1 VENTFYQTN
10 TMKKNTKFE
19 CVPNRNPVKT
29 AFCNLFAGS
38 LALLLL
44 AGCNGNKNDVALAPG
59 ESIPVLPVQVL
70 AVKQQMVPASLEAV
84 GQAEG
89 SLEVEVRARVSG
101 ILERKLYD
109 EGKYVQAGDPLYKI
123 ERAPYEIALQRA
135 KANFAQR
142 QAQLEQARRE
152 AQRLQPLAKD
162 KAIAQREY
170 DDAVTNTHLAE
181 AAADSARAEIR
192 DAELNLSYTS
202 IVAPISGITGRSQ
215 KSQGALMTAGS
226 DSLLTTI
233 AQTDPIWVRFSI
245 SESELVKVRASTKP
259 MVNVLGE
266 DGKEHLMGGELNFAG
281 STVDTL
287 TGAVQLRAAFHNPQL
302 HLLPGQFVRVQI
314 LTDPVPAYKI
324 PQTAVAQNEDGHMV
338 WVAREGKAVS
348 VPIKTGSWLGK
359 DWVVFNGL
367 SDGDLVIVDN
377 LIKLSPETPVE
388 PQPEASAG
396 SASH

>member
-1 VENTFYQTN
+1 
-10 TMKKNTKFE
+10 MKNKETLGFT
-19 CVPNRNPVKT
+19 PN
-29 AFCNLFAGS
+29 CNLVNMFLGNLIAGS
-38 LALLLL
+38 FALLIL
-44 AGCNGNKNDVALAPG
+44 AGCDGNGNDVALAPG
-59 ESIPVLPVQVL
+59 GNIPGLPVQVL
-70 AVKQQMVPASLEAV
+70 TVKQQMVPVSLEAV

-123 ERAPYEIALQRA
+123 ERAPYEISLQRA
-135 KANFAQR
+135 KANLAQR

-170 DDAVTNTHLAE
+170 DDAVTTARLAD
-181 AAADSARAEIR
+181 AAVDSARAEVR
-192 DAELNLSYTS
+192 EADLNLSYTS
-202 IVAPISGITGRSQ
+202 IMAPVSGMTGRSQ

-226 DSLLTTI
+226 DSLLMTI

-259 MVNVLGE
+259 KVNVLGE
-266 DGKEHLMGGELNFAG
+266 DGKEHLIGGELNFAG

-302 HLLPGQFVRVQI
+302 HILPGQFVRVQV

-338 WVAREGKAVS
+338 WVAHEGKAVS

-359 DWVVFNGL
+359 DWVVLNGL

>member
-1 VENTFYQTN
+1 
-10 TMKKNTKFE
+10 MKKNTKFE

-59 ESIPVLPVQVL
+59 ESIPGLPVQVL

-109 EGKYVQAGDPLYKI
+109 EGKYIQAGAPLFKI

-170 DDAVTNTHLAE
+170 DDAVTNAHLAE

-226 DSLLTTI
+226 DSLLMTI

-314 LTDPVPAYKI
+314 LIDPVPAYKI

-359 DWVVFNGL
+359 DWVVLNGL

>member
-1 VENTFYQTN
+1 
-10 TMKKNTKFE
+10 MKNNETLGFT
-19 CVPNRNPVKT
+19 PN
-29 AFCNLFAGS
+29 CNLVNMFLGNLIAGS
-38 LALLLL
+38 FALLIL
-44 AGCNGNKNDVALAPG
+44 AGCDGNGNDVALAPG
-59 ESIPVLPVQVL
+59 GNIPGLPVQAL
-70 AVKQQMVPASLEAV
+70 TVKQQMVPVSLEAV

-152 AQRLQPLAKD
+152 AQRLQPLTKD

-170 DDAVTNTHLAE
+170 DDAVTTARLAD
-181 AAADSARAEIR
+181 AAVDSARAEVR
-192 DAELNLSYTS
+192 EADLNLSYTS
-202 IVAPISGITGRSQ
+202 IMAPVSGMTGRSQ
-215 KSQGALMTAGS
+215 KSQGSLMTAGS

-233 AQTDPIWVRFSI
+233 VQTDPIWIRFSI

-259 MVNVLGE
+259 EVNLLGE
-266 DGKEHLMGGELNFAG
+266 DGKEQLKGGELNFAG

-302 HLLPGQFVRVQI
+302 HILPGQFVRVQI

-359 DWVVFNGL
+359 DWVVLNGL

>member
-1 VENTFYQTN
+1 MKNNETLGFTPNCNPVNTFWG
-10 TMKKNTKFE
+10 
-19 CVPNRNPVKT
+19 
-29 AFCNLFAGS
+29 NLIAGS
-38 LALLLL
+38 FALLIL
-44 AGCNGNKNDVALAPG
+44 AGCDGNGNDVALAPG
-59 ESIPVLPVQVL
+59 GNIPGLPVQAL
-70 AVKQQMVPASLEAV
+70 TVKQQMVPVSLEAV

-123 ERAPYEIALQRA
+123 ERAPYEISLQRA
-135 KANFAQR
+135 KANLAQR
-142 QAQLEQARRE
+142 QTQLEQARRE

-170 DDAVTNTHLAE
+170 DDAASTARLAE
-181 AAADSARAEIR
+181 AAVDSARAEVR
-192 DAELNLSYTS
+192 EADLNLSYTS
-202 IVAPISGITGRSQ
+202 IMAPVSGMTGRSQ

-233 AQTDPIWVRFSI
+233 VQTDPIWVRFSI

-259 MVNVLGE
+259 EVNVLGE

-302 HLLPGQFVRVQI
+302 HILPGQFVRVQV

-359 DWVVFNGL
+359 DWVVLNGL

>member
-1 VENTFYQTN
+1 MKNNETLGFTPNCNPVNTFWG
-10 TMKKNTKFE
+10 K
-19 CVPNRNPVKT
+19 
-29 AFCNLFAGS
+29 LIAGS
-38 LALLLL
+38 FALLIL
-44 AGCNGNKNDVALAPG
+44 AGCDGNGNDVALAPG
-59 ESIPVLPVQVL
+59 GNIPGLPVQAL
-70 AVKQQMVPASLEAV
+70 TVKQQMVPVSLEAV

-123 ERAPYEIALQRA
+123 ERAPYEISLQRA
-135 KANFAQR
+135 KANLAQR

-170 DDAVTNTHLAE
+170 DDAVTTARLAE
-181 AAADSARAEIR
+181 ATADSARAEIR
-192 DAELNLSYTS
+192 EAELNLSYTS

-226 DSLLTTI
+226 DSLLMTI

-259 MVNVLGE
+259 KVNVLGE

-302 HLLPGQFVRVQI
+302 HILPGQFVRVQV

-359 DWVVFNGL
+359 DWVVLNGL

-388 PQPEASAG
+388 PQPQPEASAG

>member
-1 VENTFYQTN
+1 
-10 TMKKNTKFE
+10 MKNKETLGFT
-19 CVPNRNPVKT
+19 PN
-29 AFCNLFAGS
+29 CNLVNMFLGNLIAGS
-38 LALLLL
+38 FALLIL
-44 AGCNGNKNDVALAPG
+44 AGCDGNGNDVALAPG
-59 ESIPVLPVQVL
+59 GNIPGLPVQVL
-70 AVKQQMVPASLEAV
+70 TVKQQMVPVSLEAV

-123 ERAPYEIALQRA
+123 ERAPYEISLQRA
-135 KANFAQR
+135 KANLAQR
-142 QAQLEQARRE
+142 QAQIEQARRE

-170 DDAVTNTHLAE
+170 DDAVTTTRLAD
-181 AAADSARAEIR
+181 AAVDSARAEVR
-192 DAELNLSYTS
+192 EADLNLSYTS
-202 IVAPISGITGRSQ
+202 IMAPVSGMTGRSQ

-226 DSLLTTI
+226 DSLLMTI

-259 MVNVLGE
+259 KVNVLGE
-266 DGKEHLMGGELNFAG
+266 DGKEHLIGGELNFAG

-302 HLLPGQFVRVQI
+302 HILPGQFVRVQV

-338 WVAREGKAVS
+338 WVAHEGKAVS

-359 DWVVFNGL
+359 DWVVLNGL

>member
-1 VENTFYQTN
+1 
-10 TMKKNTKFE
+10 MKNKETLGFT
-19 CVPNRNPVKT
+19 PN
-29 AFCNLFAGS
+29 CNLVNMFLGNLIAGS
-38 LALLLL
+38 FALLIL
-44 AGCNGNKNDVALAPG
+44 AGCDGNGNDVALAPG
-59 ESIPVLPVQVL
+59 GNIPGLPVQVL
-70 AVKQQMVPASLEAV
+70 TVKQQMVPVSLEAV

-123 ERAPYEIALQRA
+123 ERAPYEISLQRA
-135 KANFAQR
+135 KANLAQR
-142 QAQLEQARRE
+142 QAQIEQARRE

-170 DDAVTNTHLAE
+170 DDAVTTARLAD
-181 AAADSARAEIR
+181 AAVDSARAEVR
-192 DAELNLSYTS
+192 EADLNLSYTS
-202 IVAPISGITGRSQ
+202 IMAPVSGMTGRSQ

-226 DSLLTTI
+226 DSLLMTI

-259 MVNVLGE
+259 KVNVLGE
-266 DGKEHLMGGELNFAG
+266 DGKEHLIGGELNFAG

-302 HLLPGQFVRVQI
+302 HILPGQFVRVQV

-338 WVAREGKAVS
+338 WVAHEGKAVS

-359 DWVVFNGL
+359 DWVVLNGL

>member
-1 VENTFYQTN
+1 MKNNETLGFTPNCDPVNTFWG
-10 TMKKNTKFE
+10 
-19 CVPNRNPVKT
+19 
-29 AFCNLFAGS
+29 NLIAGS

-59 ESIPVLPVQVL
+59 ESIPGLPVQVL

-109 EGKYVQAGDPLYKI
+109 EGKYIQAGAPLYKI
-123 ERAPYEIALQRA
+123 ERAPYEISLQRA
-135 KANFAQR
+135 KANLAQR

-170 DDAVTNTHLAE
+170 DDAVTTARLAD
-181 AAADSARAEIR
+181 AAVDSARAEVR
-192 DAELNLSYTS
+192 EADLNLSYTS
-202 IVAPISGITGRSQ
+202 IMAPVSGMTGRSQ
-215 KSQGALMTAGS
+215 KSQGSLMTAGS

-233 AQTDPIWVRFSI
+233 VQTDPVWIRFSI

-259 MVNVLGE
+259 KVNVLGE
-266 DGKEHLMGGELNFAG
+266 DGKESLMGGELNFAG

-302 HLLPGQFVRVQI
+302 HILPGQFVRVQV

>member
-1 VENTFYQTN
+1 MKNNETLGFTPNCDPVNTFWG
-10 TMKKNTKFE
+10 
-19 CVPNRNPVKT
+19 
-29 AFCNLFAGS
+29 NLIAGS

-59 ESIPVLPVQVL
+59 ESIPGLPVQVL

-123 ERAPYEIALQRA
+123 ERAPYEISLQRA
-135 KANFAQR
+135 KANLAQR

-170 DDAVTNTHLAE
+170 DDAVTTARLAD
-181 AAADSARAEIR
+181 AAVDSARAEVR
-192 DAELNLSYTS
+192 EADLNLSYTS
-202 IVAPISGITGRSQ
+202 IMAPVSGITGRSQ
-215 KSQGALMTAGS
+215 KSQGSLMTAGS

-233 AQTDPIWVRFSI
+233 VQTDPVWIRFSI

-259 MVNVLGE
+259 KVNVLGE
-266 DGKEHLMGGELNFAG
+266 DGKESLMGGELNFAG

-302 HLLPGQFVRVQI
+302 HILPGQFVRVQV

-359 DWVVFNGL
+359 DWVVLNGL

>member
-1 VENTFYQTN
+1 
-10 TMKKNTKFE
+10 MKNKETLGFT
-19 CVPNRNPVKT
+19 PN
-29 AFCNLFAGS
+29 CNLVNMFLGNLIAGS
-38 LALLLL
+38 FALLIL
-44 AGCNGNKNDVALAPG
+44 AGCDGNGNDVALAPG
-59 ESIPVLPVQVL
+59 GNIPGLPVQVL
-70 AVKQQMVPASLEAV
+70 TVKQQMVPVSLEAV

-109 EGKYVQAGDPLYKI
+109 EGKYIQAGDPLYKI
-123 ERAPYEIALQRA
+123 ERAPYEISLQRA
-135 KANFAQR
+135 KANLAQR

-170 DDAVTNTHLAE
+170 DDAVTTARLAE

-192 DAELNLSYTS
+192 EAELNLSYTS

-226 DSLLTTI
+226 DSLLMTI

-259 MVNVLGE
+259 KVNVLGE
-266 DGKEHLMGGELNFAG
+266 DGKEHLMGGKLNFAG
-281 STVDTL
+281 STVDKL
-287 TGAVQLRAAFHNPQL
+287 TGAVQLRAAFQNPQL
-302 HLLPGQFVRVQI
+302 HILPGQFVRVQV

-359 DWVVFNGL
+359 DWVVLNGL